1 MRNPAG
7 TVIVSLL
14 SVLALGL
21 LTGCPAFVEET
32 PTQPAPKTSGP
43 GSTATTNGDFSAKEF
58 LSGAQKYFLYQPTDP
73 TPSEPVPIVVFL
85 HGYGGVNPRAY
96 GDWIEHLVLRGNI
109 VVYPVYQETLQD
121 GQEYTDNAI
130 AAIEDAL
137 SRLGTDGNAAGDTDQ
152 LVFVGHSLGTTI
164 SFNIAALAAQRG
176 LPIPRAL
183 MLTNPGDAD
192 TVIGDLP
199 SIQQGDY
206 ADISA
211 DTLLVIVV
219 GADDTLAG
227 SAYGISLYDS
237 VPQIPESNRT
247 VIELQ
252 SDSYGDPNLISG
264 HFAPLSINSAF
275 DSGDALLN
283 GGTIVEPST
292 ETLDV
297 LDYNGYWKWLDAL
310 MNLAFDGTD
319 RKFVFGD
326 TSDQTSLGSWSDG
339 TAIERAVVLR
349 P

>member
-1 MRNPAG
+1 MTCVQR
-7 TVIVSLL
+7 TVAFSLL
-14 SVLALGL
+14 SALALGP
-21 LTGCPAFVEET
+21 LTGCPALITAT
-32 PTQPAPKTSGP
+32 PTQPAQKSSGP
-43 GSTATTNGDFSAKEF
+43 GSTAHTNGDFTAKEF
-58 LSGAQKYFLYQPTDP
+58 LSGAQRYFLYQPSDPVPTDP
-73 TPSEPVPIVVFL
+73 APIVVFL

-96 GDWIEHLVLRGNI
+96 GDWIEHLVLNGAI
-109 VVYPVYQETLQD
+109 VIYPVYQETLQD
-121 GQEYTDNAI
+121 GEDYTDNAI
-130 AAIEDAL
+130 AAIEDAF
-137 SRLGTDGNAAGDTDQ
+137 SRLGTGGNVSGDLDR

-164 SFNIAALAAQRG
+164 SFNIAAVAAERG

-192 TVIGDLP
+192 TVIGGLP

-206 ADISA
+206 GNISA

-227 SAYGISLYDS
+227 SEYGLSLYAA
-237 VPQIPESNRT
+237 VPQIPEANRT

-252 SDSYGDPNLISG
+252 SDSYGDPNLVSG
-264 HFAPLSINSAF
+264 HFAPLSLNSAF

-310 MNLAFDGTD
+310 MHLAFEGTD

-326 TSDQTSLGSWSDG
+326 TSDQTSLGAWSDG
-339 TAIERAVVLR
+339 TQINRAVVLR